1 MRQASLNMVHEL
13 ARQDRR
19 VLFIGSDLGSGTL
32 EPMRQ
37 EFPDRFFMEGIA
49 EANLIGMA
57 AGLAME
63 GFIPYVNTIATFL
76 TRRAFEQ
83 IALDVCLHHLPVR
96 LIGSGGG
103 LVYAP
108 LGPTHQAIDDLALMR
123 SLPGMTVVAPSDAS
137 EMRSMMQASLDLPGP
152 LYIRLGKGGDPVLMQ
167 GQSGAFEFGRAVLV
181 RDGGSVLM
189 VSTGVMSERA
199 LRAADLL
206 ARDGVTCA
214 LLHLPTVKPLD
225 EEALVRFAAKARL
238 VVSIEEH
245 NKIGGLGSAL
255 AELFA
260 DRGLRAFPL
269 LRLALPDAF
278 VENYGSQDSL
288 LKRFGLQPEGIADQV
303 RQALASV
310 PS

>member
-1 MRQASLNMVHEL
+1 MRQASLTMVHEL
-13 ARQDRR
+13 ARQDKR

-32 EPMRQ
+32 EPLRQ
-37 EFPDRFFMEGIA
+37 EFPERFFMEGIA

-108 LGPTHQAIDDLALMR
+108 LGPTHQAIDELALMR

-137 EMRSMMQASLDLPGP
+137 EMRAMMKASLDLPGP
-152 LYIRLGKGGDPVLMQ
+152 LYIRLGKGGDPVLMPE
-167 GQSGAFEFGRAVLV
+167 GAPDFVFGRAVVV
-181 RDGGSVLM
+181 RDLGPVLLI
-189 VSTGVMSERA
+189 STGVMSDRA
-199 LRAADLL
+199 LKAADLL
-206 ARDGVTCA
+206 AQKGIDCA

-225 EEALVRFAAKARL
+225 EETIIQFAAKARL

-245 NKIGGLGSAL
+245 SKIGGLGSAL
-255 AELFA
+255 AELFI
-260 DRGLRAFPL
+260 DRDLRLCPL

-303 RQALASV
+303 RKALESA